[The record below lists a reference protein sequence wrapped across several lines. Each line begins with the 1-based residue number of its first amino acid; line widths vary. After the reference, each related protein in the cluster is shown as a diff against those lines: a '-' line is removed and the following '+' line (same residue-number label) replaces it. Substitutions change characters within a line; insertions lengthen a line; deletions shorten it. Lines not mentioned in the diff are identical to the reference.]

1 MSSLSLNIRRQLVA
15 KGWAVFDSAS
25 DRDTRATLREFGEL
39 LSRQRIAHQ
48 PDARARRVED
58 ESLRVCS
65 GHPGIRWI
73 CWHAVSPDPQGAA
86 ILLNPVWLP
95 VLELRE
101 ETKAALR
108 ELTMGVPARRG
119 EDAQP
124 WPILRKLPAQGPSP
138 SCEATFFQ
146 PWLWREG
153 ANESLDL
160 LVSKL
165 KAQGNDRVWLRPGQA
180 LLVDNARVLHGF
192 EPAADPRQTL
202 LIRHQLWGFGADSPD
217 EWD

>member
-65 GHPGIRWI
+65 GDPGIRWI

-95 VLELRE
+95 VLQLRE
-101 ETKAALR
+101 ETKAGLR
-108 ELTMGVPARRG
+108 EHDGSTCSPWGGRPALAHLAQAAPAGTFPLPARPSSSSPGFGGKARTSTSTSS
-119 EDAQP
+119 
-124 WPILRKLPAQGPSP
+124 SP
-138 SCEATFFQ
+138 S
-146 PWLWREG
+146 
-153 ANESLDL
+153 
-160 LVSKL
+160 
-165 KAQGNDRVWLRPGQA
+165 
-180 LLVDNARVLHGF
+180 
-192 EPAADPRQTL
+192 
-202 LIRHQLWGFGADSPD
+202 
-217 EWD
+217 